1 LDQKELPNKNNQSE
15 KQLND
20 LFDSVEPDPEFAK
33 HLEERLFQA
42 IREQQANRISSPYQ
56 GAWLRSNLG
65 VIGKWGITLVGLGIL
80 IIVLVYSINYLI
92 PPAHLPAV
100 DQPGQVPLVA
110 TAIPTNQPTANAT
123 SSAAADTPI
132 LTPAVQSL
140 VTVIEGND
148 VTSVNLRSCPSVTCA
163 VVGEMLFGQ
172 QVQAVGMVSD
182 GSWIQV
188 EYGDAPEGKAWV
200 YGKLVQ
206 LNGEPPPV
214 VLILPTP
221 TPFLPAISS
230 QACKPSGKI
239 KPLLGYLPM
248 YPTQIIDGG
257 FVQSGDFIFEILL
270 GCDSLFGPNAEVSN
284 HYSDIPGLGAHLVL
298 SYRGSAEEGEILEA
312 WGVREAGTQSVAGGE
327 GSSMS
332 GMIASSISTQLTG
345 LRFPSELLP
354 TLSHPGEYPLEFVYQ
369 ARNPQGAWT
378 GAVLGFTLVNQPDGF
393 YLTDIEIQ
401 PLSSQQVSAQKQQSY
416 TGPENIG
423 AISNV
428 PAGDALYIA
437 RTVDVQRDQNGIE
450 QTLFTW
456 PEPIPDLLAGFSAD
470 GSALAARMNNG
481 DIAVV
486 GLPQGELLRTLRL
499 GVDYRE
505 WPTSLTLSPD
515 GSRLALAMGEN
526 TIQIWEVDTGELLTT
541 LTQPGEGVTYQI
553 LSFSPDGE
561 TLLGGFL
568 NTITRWEIASRE
580 AVTFE
585 PGCRGDAIFD
595 LVYSPDG
602 KNLAIACGPAGE
614 PIGFLIVWNVL
625 NNRPIFQKE
634 EIPQMQRVAFS
645 PDGAWLASGGPGGTI
660 MLWDVT
666 GKEEPISFQNQTT
679 PVDDLVFSPDG
690 SQLVVATEGKLVY
703 LPITDHLPL

>member
-1 LDQKELPNKNNQSE
+1 
-15 KQLND
+15 
-20 LFDSVEPDPEFAK
+20 
-33 HLEERLFQA
+33 
-42 IREQQANRISSPYQ
+42 
-56 GAWLRSNLG
+56 
-65 VIGKWGITLVGLGIL
+65 
-80 IIVLVYSINYLI
+80 
-92 PPAHLPAV
+92 
-100 DQPGQVPLVA
+100 
-110 TAIPTNQPTANAT
+110 
-123 SSAAADTPI
+123 
-132 LTPAVQSL
+132 
-140 VTVIEGND
+140 
-148 VTSVNLRSCPSVTCA
+148 
-163 VVGEMLFGQ
+163 
-172 QVQAVGMVSD
+172 
-182 GSWIQV
+182 
-188 EYGDAPEGKAWV
+188 
-200 YGKLVQ
+200 
-206 LNGEPPPV
+206 
-214 VLILPTP
+214 
-221 TPFLPAISS
+221 
-230 QACKPSGKI
+230 
-239 KPLLGYLPM
+239 
-248 YPTQIIDGG
+248 
-257 FVQSGDFIFEILL
+257 
-270 GCDSLFGPNAEVSN
+270 
-284 HYSDIPGLGAHLVL
+284 
-298 SYRGSAEEGEILEA
+298 
-312 WGVREAGTQSVAGGE
+312 
-327 GSSMS
+327 
-332 GMIASSISTQLTG
+332 
-345 LRFPSELLP
+345 
-354 TLSHPGEYPLEFVYQ
+354 
-369 ARNPQGAWT
+369 
-378 GAVLGFTLVNQPDGF
+378 
-393 YLTDIEIQ
+393 
-401 PLSSQQVSAQKQQSY
+401 
-416 TGPENIG
+416 
-423 AISNV
+423 
-428 PAGDALYIA
+428 
-437 RTVDVQRDQNGIE
+437 
-450 QTLFTW
+450 
-456 PEPIPDLLAGFSAD
+456 
-470 GSALAARMNNG
+470 MNNG

-553 LSFSPDGE
+553 LAFSPDGE